1 MFLYLLWGG
10 FLFST
15 IRYDVGKDYFS
26 YVNKITNYLDK
37 SEPLNFGFIYPY
49 VLDQGKMIGLS
60 NDTIVTFFFAAN
72 AFIFFFYMSR
82 SASLVKDSWLCV
94 ILIIF
99 MPFFM
104 LYSFNAVR
112 FSSAF
117 AVTTYVT
124 IRYIMYGRTSFISLI
139 LALFIHNSAF
149 IFILFYFCALSNKLT
164 YLAILVIGIVLIG
177 LQNYLEI
184 FLPAFGISSSYLNT
198 QFEINF
204 TFYFL
209 TAFVLAFILFQRDNE
224 ISHVKLLVLK
234 NLAKLSASIL
244 LFSMFVSIDNSIVER
259 FLIYLIGP
267 MMLISPQ
274 LISEYKF
281 KAYFQL
287 LCIVIPLMLFY
298 RSILDSSNNISFRL
312 FM

>member
-1 MFLYLLWGG
+1 
-10 FLFST
+10 
-15 IRYDVGKDYFS
+15 
-26 YVNKITNYLDK
+26 
-37 SEPLNFGFIYPY
+37 
-49 VLDQGKMIGLS
+49 
-60 NDTIVTFFFAAN
+60 
-72 AFIFFFYMSR
+72 
-82 SASLVKDSWLCV
+82 
-94 ILIIF
+94 
-99 MPFFM
+99 
-104 LYSFNAVR
+104 
-112 FSSAF
+112 
-117 AVTTYVT
+117 
-124 IRYIMYGRTSFISLI
+124 SFISLI

-312 FM
+312 F